1 MPTPRT
7 KLKDRILP
15 DYTKG
20 EEIANMV
27 THIVGGS
34 FGIAYLVLCV
44 IIAAVH
50 GSPMGV
56 VTSSI
61 YGTSVITVFTMSAVY
76 HGVRPQTA
84 KKVLQVIDHCMIYFM
99 IAGTYTPITLCLLRK
114 ENTAIGWVVF
124 GIVWGISALAVTLT
138 AIDLKKFKVFSMICY
153 IALGWCIIFY
163 LPQTLCA
170 LSYGGSLFLI
180 GGGIMYTVGAI
191 LYGIGKRKRY
201 VHAVFHTFVVLA
213 SVLHFFCIAFYVL

>member
-1 MPTPRT
+1 MATPRT

-15 DYTKG
+15 SYTKG
-20 EEIANMV
+20 EEAANMI
-27 THIVGGS
+27 THIIGGA

-44 IIAAVH
+44 IIAALH
-50 GSPMGV
+50 HSPMGV

-61 YGTSVITVFTMSAVY
+61 YGASVITVFTMSAVY
-76 HGVRPQTA
+76 HGVRPEMA

-114 ENTAIGWVVF
+114 NNTAIGWVIF
-124 GIVWGISALAVTLT
+124 GVVWAITALAVTLT
-138 AIDLKKFKVFSMICY
+138 AIDLKKYKIFSMICY

-163 LPQTLCA
+163 LPQTLRA
-170 LSYGGSLFLI
+170 LTWGGSIFLI
-180 GGGIMYTVGAI
+180 TGGVMYTIGAV
-191 LYGIGKRKRY
+191 LYGVGKKKRY
-201 VHAVFHTFVVLA
+201 MHAVFHTFVVLA